1 MLRVFFLFIHHAL
14 IELVSHKCS
23 MDIIFIRFCIISDVT
38 NIPVQS
44 IQAQAGR
51 NVTLP
56 CPGVNEHSLV
66 NALTWKTTTTIA
78 QYSNG
83 IPLVHNHRVSGF
95 YILIKRGVMQTV
107 ISTKKLKQRW
117 NYGEWGT
124 GLFCALFPRPSLQLT
139 AIGWRWMGMEAGQR
153 WGWQFGLAVAKIHDD
168 LRCNHDSKI
177 V

>member
-1 MLRVFFLFIHHAL
+1 MFIHILHCIIYL
-14 IELVSHKCS
+14 FMKCFVFVCSYIDITLYSYFVLSRLVSTRLDSHKCS
-23 MDIIFIRFCIISDVT
+23 SDLIFILFCIISDVT

-44 IQAQAGR
+44 IVAQAGR

-66 NALTWKTTTTIA
+66 NALIWKTTTTIA

-95 YILIKRGVMQTV
+95 YILIKLGLMQTV

-117 NYGEWGT
+117 NYCEWKRDYF
-124 GLFCALFPRPSLQLT
+124 LHFFS
-139 AIGWRWMGMEAGQR
+139 
-153 WGWQFGLAVAKIHDD
+153 
-168 LRCNHDSKI
+168 SY
-177 V
+177 